1 MTPRTALNRAVL
13 ILLAAFLLVA
23 TTWVTRMDEQVASVS
38 LEQYCRDAAIWA
50 AEEARGVPIEQRAG
64 QPDWENKAADVC
76 PGMRPAQ
83 PAYQVASPGDFPA
96 TQPQRQLVQ
105 F

>member
-1 MTPRTALNRAVL
+1 MAA
-13 ILLAAFLLVA
+13 LLAAIG
-23 TTWVTRMDEQVASVS
+23 WVTRMDEQVANVS
-38 LEQYCRDAAIWA
+38 LQHYCEDAAIWA
-50 AEEARGVPIEQRAG
+50 AEEARGVPLEERVG
-64 QPDWENKAADVC
+64 QPDHRSIAAEQC

-83 PAYQVASPGDFPA
+83 PAYQVASPSAFPA